1 MRWNAAVIC
10 QWGWVG
16 EGLGVGVVGG
26 GGWGRGG
33 GVGLSGQVFPAH
45 FSAFQACPVYRPI
58 AEPESDGDR
67 DGERNRAELG
77 KHQYFFIAST

>member
-1 MRWNAAVIC
+1 MGGWAGVCVGRGGGGG
-10 QWGWVG
+10 WGWVG
-16 EGLGVGVVGG
+16 EGG
-26 GGWGRGG
+26 
-33 GVGLSGQVFPAH
+33 GLSGQVFPAH

-58 AEPESDGDR
+58 AESDGDR

>member
-1 MRWNAAVIC
+1 MLLLSASGGGWERG
-10 QWGWVG
+10 WGWWVG
-16 EGLGVGVVGG
+16 E
-26 GGWGRGG
+26 G

-58 AEPESDGDR
+58 AESDGDR

>member
-1 MRWNAAVIC
+1 MSDFNVPYIC
-10 QWGWVG
+10 SMSCDR
-16 EGLGVGVVGG
+16 LGFYEDPNYFFLGG
-26 GGWGRGG
+26 
-33 GVGLSGQVFPAH
+33 GLSGQVFPAH

-58 AEPESDGDR
+58 AESDGDR